1 MRPSHEWISRINQK
15 QKQFAELKLS
25 DEQRRNIERWTE
37 IEFVYSTLVL
47 EGHEISREDVSR
59 LATSQTTEASSESDR
74 QASALIESL
83 RKVIGLAR
91 QRGKN
96 ASLSPEL
103 LLELHNLPGSD
114 TSLRRQAGRN
124 PSAPSPERLR
134 AAVESACHWFTAESF
149 AEFHPV
155 EQASLVLLRLID
167 IEPFDRS
174 NDRTALVAASLFTL
188 RSELPPI
195 IIKPEMN
202 SAFRKALDEGVR
214 MNTRPMVEFIATAVN
229 QTVREM
235 IQECETRK
243 ET

>member
-1 MRPSHEWISRINQK
+1 MRPSHDWISRINQK
-15 QKQFAELKLS
+15 QKQLAELDLS
-25 DEQRRNIERWTE
+25 EEQRKNIKRLTE